1 MKGQQLSNSSSN
13 SGTKS
18 RKGATSIKGNLH
30 TTSTPSSG
38 KGKARTARSSST
50 SVASCLA
57 CGTIVTNDVRALQC
71 DGYSVSTTWKCAE
84 CLNLTNNVYDQLVSG
99 CDRKWLCS
107 SCEWLKISSQD
118 EQDKNATMLDQITDM
133 LQMLTSDWR
142 QANCWRIVSSQ

>member
-1 MKGQQLSNSSSN
+1 MPNHKSVPPVLVQSEPSCRVQTSLVHRVAHPQSFDMKGQQLSNSSSN

-30 TTSTPSSG
+30 TKSTPSSG

-71 DGYSVSTTWKCAE
+71 DGYSLSTTWKCAE
-84 CLNLTNNVYDQLVSG
+84 CLNLTNNVYDQLV
-99 CDRKWLCS
+99 L
-107 SCEWLKISSQD
+107 
-118 EQDKNATMLDQITDM
+118 AVT
-133 LQMLTSDWR
+133 
-142 QANCWRIVSSQ
+142 ANGSVPVVT